1 MFGFSSNHSK
11 ILGMSIAALLIAGLP
26 VRAEDVTESQI
37 LKALSAP
44 STMPLAAPRTRGLS
58 LGQPARPDAAT
69 ATASANPDEA
79 FIDSLR
85 NRNSRSLSVGDRE
98 KLVAVAA
105 NKPAID
111 LEMEFD
117 YNSDTLRGP
126 ALETANKLGKA
137 LSSPELRG
145 QTFAITGH
153 TDAKGTD
160 QVNQGLSERRAEAV
174 KSFLVSRYGIP
185 ASNLITAGYGK
196 ARLKNASA
204 PFAKENRRVQ
214 AVNMLQVKTAGR

>member
-1 MFGFSSNHSK
+1 MIGSRNRSK
-11 ILGMSIAALLIAGLP
+11 VIGLGIAALLLAGLP
-26 VRAEDVTESQI
+26 ARAEDVTESQI
-37 LKALSAP
+37 LKALAP
-44 STMPLAAPRTRGLS
+44 PTAAKTRSLS
-58 LGQPARPDAAT
+58 LGQPVRQTAAT
-69 ATASANPDEA
+69 ANPDEA

-85 NRNSRSLSVGDRE
+85 NRNSRSLSMGDRE

-105 NKPAID
+105 DKPAID

-137 LSSPELRG
+137 LASPELKG

-153 TDAKGTD
+153 TDAKGSERA
-160 QVNQGLSERRAEAV
+160 NQGLSERRAEAV
-174 KSFLVSRYGIP
+174 KAFLVQTYGIP

-196 ARLKNASA
+196 GRLKNPTA

-214 AVNMLQVKTAGR
+214 AVNMLLVKTAGR